1 MLIIPNAP
9 NGISAGPESPQRMMM
24 KETSETTDVRE
35 IAPSSHMLGEDDEDG
50 YGDIPVQESTGTAE
64 ASIEDVEGDE
74 DVENI
79 DLEAVLGGGIKK
91 APAAATEPEPE
102 AEPAHAEVSA

>member
-1 MLIIPNAP
+1 MV
-9 NGISAGPESPQRMMM
+9 
-24 KETSETTDVRE
+24 SERAFATEASDVRE
-35 IAPSSHMLGEDDEDG
+35 IAPSSHMLGEDEEG
-50 YGDIPVQESTGTAE
+50 FGDIPVQESTGTAE
-64 ASIEDVEGDE
+64 ASVEDIEGDE

-102 AEPAHAEVSA
+102 VEPAHAEVSA